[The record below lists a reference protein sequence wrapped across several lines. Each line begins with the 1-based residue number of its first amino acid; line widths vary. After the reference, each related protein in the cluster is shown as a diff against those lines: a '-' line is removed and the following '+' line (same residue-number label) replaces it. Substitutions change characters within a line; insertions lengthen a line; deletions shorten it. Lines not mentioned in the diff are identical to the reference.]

1 MITARLK
8 IGDDGAIQDTYEQW
22 GFIYLSGD
30 RRFSAPEKPRDVTSY
45 AEEAGEH
52 MDLRSV
58 PDAFDYKVKFLI
70 STPNRNYINANEKI
84 AALNAALRE
93 DITEQVAGLNGEAIT
108 VNVGGAVRRCKTV
121 TFYDDYKRVKIV
133 GIPSLIGEV
142 DNGNYYRRQFG
153 GYLDCVV
160 VELAIRVVDP
170 TLCEWNVRIPRLFA
184 AVFGPQ
190 FN

>member
-30 RRFSAPEKPRDVTSY
+30 RRFSAPEKARDVTSY

-70 STPNRNYINANEKI
+70 NTYNSNSDSANAKI
-84 AALNAALRE
+84 AAFNAAIRE
-93 DITEQVAGLNGEAIT
+93 GIIRTVDNGDGTTSDIVLDVT
-108 VNVGGAVRRCKTV
+108 RCKTV

-133 GIPSLIGEV
+133 GVPSLIGEV
-142 DNGNYYRRQFG
+142 GDGDYYRRQDG
-153 GYLDCVV
+153 SVLDCVV
-160 VELAIRVVDP
+160 VELLVRVINP
-170 TLCEWNVRIPRLFA
+170 TLCEWNLSA
-184 AVFGPQ
+184 AGIFTDEFTEE